1 MIDERWDAFV
11 IYVNAYYAVQEA
23 YDSARRNWEKPA
35 DGLAAFCRD
44 GNPFLWDARGSA
56 EEELYEGFSN
66 GFRGRFEDGLCTGEE
81 GYEFAREWLAGL
93 EGDAYGTALVA
104 SFDSITNEREFVK
117 ACSPVARQLHARAS
131 HVELNPQ
138 DTPMPV
144 QEPTPRQPSEA
155 DIEAVIAL
163 LAKGDEE
170 YAAGLRARLSEEGE

>member
-44 GNPFLWDARGSA
+44 GNPFLWDAQGSA
-56 EEELYEGFSN
+56 EEELYEGFSL
-66 GFRGRFEDGLCTGEE
+66 GFRKRFEDGLCTGEE
-81 GYEFAREWLAGL
+81 GYAFAREWLKGL
-93 EGDAYGTALVA
+93 EGKAYGTALVS
-104 SFDSITNEREFVK
+104 SFDSITSEGDFAK
-117 ACSPVARQLHARAS
+117 ACSPVARQLHTRATR
-131 HVELNPQ
+131 VELNPQ
-138 DTPMPV
+138 DTPIPLEAPV
-144 QEPTPRQPSEA
+144 PKQPSKA

-170 YAAGLRARLSEEGE
+170 YAAGLRARLPKEDE